1 MSKQTTTGKYFDPL
15 SVRASIIADNY
26 SEMPVRSI
34 AARVERI
41 KEYFWRIIDNEPR
54 RELFHI
60 PKDCYEYD
68 ERREPNEVG
77 LLEKRSGEKKT
88 TLTPLEILEGR
99 THSDVN
105 KWLFHYGDDLMN
117 RLPADILTD
126 YRGFFSVCRSLND
139 QAKEMAVQLA
149 VAFDNR
155 KRGSKSY
162 PGSLAKRMQAGKAYT
177 RLLRYEDTKFTRLV
191 LFDHEKHAIHGSES
205 DPRRVLMFPGT
216 KFWAVTRGHFGTG
229 TVHGVFS
236 SESAKFDA
244 SLHRDR
250 DCVTVHWISRCDP
263 NGQRFAVVTFVH
275 CELYPEDVEWFDA
288 HIHDLKIDR
297 GTYQP

>member
-1 MSKQTTTGKYFDPL
+1 MSKQTTTSNYFDPL

-34 AARVERI
+34 AARVKHI
-41 KEYFWRIIDNEPR
+41 QDYFWRIIDDEPR
-54 RELFHI
+54 RELFYI
-60 PKDCYEYD
+60 PKHLYEYD

-77 LLEKRSGEKKT
+77 LLEKRIGEKKS

-99 THSDVN
+99 TYSDVN
-105 KWLFHYGDDLMN
+105 KWLFHYGDDLMH
-117 RLPADILTD
+117 RLPPDILTD
-126 YRGFFSVCRSLND
+126 YLRFFSVCRSLND
-139 QAKEMAVQLA
+139 QAKEMAVRLA
-149 VAFDNR
+149 EAFDAC
-155 KRGSKSY
+155 KHGTKTY
-162 PGSLAKRMQAGKAYT
+162 PGSLRARIQAGKAYT

-191 LFDHEKHAIHGSES
+191 LFDHEKHAVHGSES
-205 DPRRVLMFPGT
+205 DPRRVLMFLGT

-250 DCVTVHWISRCDP
+250 DCVTVHWMSKCNP

-275 CELYPEDVEWFDA
+275 CELYPEDVAWFDA
-288 HIHDLKIDR
+288 HIHDLKIDHGAYR
-297 GTYQP
+297 P